1 MADRDLAGHPASR
14 LYLGEDEDDVEVRE
28 TRGIDFEE
36 FFFHLDRGG
45 SIFVTLKPLN
55 GGHEYEYP
63 RRQRQLRSFETTRDT
78 WSEKNMENDNC
89 HVCPKCGGTQII
101 RDVEAGEEVCSQC
114 GLVISEIV
122 DSGAEWRAFEFSEI
136 GRSRAGQALTP
147 SLWDQGMSTSFNCL
161 RDGTGKPLKLDAID
175 KMHRLRKYD
184 NRSKVNDTQARNL
197 SIAMAELSRLST
209 AIHLPENA
217 RNNAALLYR
226 KALNKDM
233 IRGRSIDSFVAA
245 CVYAACRMQGIP
257 RPLKAIAGESH
268 REVGDVA
275 RTYRLLLTE
284 LGIKMPVNESEK
296 FVPSIASKLSLK
308 RVTEQQAVEI
318 LREAKARQE
327 LSGKDPRGLAAAALY
342 LACLRNREKRTQKEV
357 AEAAGT
363 TEVTLRNRVK
373 GLEGALNVRR
383 VEEVPPM
390 LVEPPIPTTGE

>member
-1 MADRDLAGHPASR
+1 M
-14 LYLGEDEDDVEVRE
+14 
-28 TRGIDFEE
+28 EE
-36 FFFHLDRGG
+36 
-45 SIFVTLKPLN
+45 
-55 GGHEYEYP
+55 EYI
-63 RRQRQLRSFETTRDT
+63 
-78 WSEKNMENDNC
+78 
-89 HVCPKCGGTQII
+89 HACPKCGGTRII
-101 RDVEAGEEVCSQC
+101 RDTEAGEEVCSQC
-114 GLVISEIV
+114 GLVISNMV
-122 DSGAEWRAFEFSEI
+122 DSGAEWRAFEFSEM

-161 RDGTGKPLKLDAID
+161 KDGTGRPLKLAAID
-175 KMHRLRKYD
+175 KMYRLKKYD

-217 RNNAALLYR
+217 KNNAALLYR

-245 CVYAACRMQGIP
+245 CVYATCRMRGIP
-257 RPLKAIAGESH
+257 RPLKAIATES
-268 REVGDVA
+268 RRDMGDVA

-284 LGIKMPVNESEK
+284 LGMKMPVNDSEK
-296 FVPSIASKLSLK
+296 FVPGIASKLGLK

-342 LACLRNREKRTQKEV
+342 LSCLRNQDKRTQKDV

-373 GLEGALNVRR
+373 GLEGSMNARR

-390 LVEPPIPTTGE
+390 FVEPLYPTVGK